1 MPSILEGVEELGAG
15 GGGGGSASNPTIV
28 QTTQQ
33 MVIAEINQTLSTKTI
48 GAFTDTPSQDI
59 TKLFDKD
66 TTTGYT
72 TNGVPY
78 IGPWNIHI
86 AFQFPILI
94 ARVAISMTGPG
105 PLIDVTDVDGTVT
118 PVIENENFSPLMAIS
133 IDITLLDPSV
143 INEVVILKS
152 IEVKATVSVGN
163 VVVDDTPNE
172 PLFVQ
177 EQGVVVNE
185 ECTISASGMGATS
198 PTVIMDHNPATKIGP
213 AVPAGG
219 NVNIVF
225 KSPLLISRIGIVGL
239 LGNMNLQIQKIDGTW
254 KDIIL
259 NYTSTS
265 GFDSKNLFT
274 MSDTFNDGPILAKAV
289 GITVVQTST
298 IFEVSIFKT
307 KEVKLANQSA
317 AYPLQVEAEQQVVID
332 EIDFGNSNATEPA
345 NLSSL
350 DWRLLFKKFVLDLEP
365 THVITQ
371 TIPSQGVPSVIHI
384 AFKELKL
391 ISRIALGLF
400 FSSTPSLPLKIDI
413 NKIDDNTPVTVFNTI
428 LPENAPGVDTGNFAP
443 VPVWSIDIYLPD
455 ATTTLQELAI
465 YKTIEVKVANFSG
478 PAGPVNVQALQ
489 QVVID
494 EIDVSAT
501 GSEIVNVVSGTIAD
515 LFDKN
520 IATEVIIEGNASSRA
535 VIVLK
540 FPILISRVSYVA
552 GPTLRT
558 RTDVEIHVM
567 DIEGND
573 HVVYDGSQLPVTYGD
588 GVDSGNFKE
597 QPSTII
603 AEGRTSPIMA
613 TSITIIATGEDYPI
627 QWSIGEIVILKTI
640 ETKAYVYNEPSF
652 PVFTQDEGVI
662 TYDEIWW
669 PNATETNVAFPD
681 TIKNPFIKNPANIPM
696 SMSTGA
702 VVVYPFNSPKL
713 INRVVVQG
721 LFTDPVLVEL
731 LGIDLTTVVY
741 TATIPAGITGLDSGN
756 ITSVMG
762 SAFRVTST
770 GSAIITSI
778 GLYKSKGG
786 SSAGGSP
793 ASPSNVQALQQ
804 VVLDEVDLT
813 GSTIPGVVTGT
824 VPDLFTKGIGTT
836 PAVINGAYNNGI
848 HIHFKFPILISR
860 IAFTGLQVRLDAD
873 ISVKDVDGNYFKAYD
888 GSSFAASS
896 YGTGLD
902 TGNFKDLALT
912 PWPFGA
918 VTPPVGSPVLATDIY
933 YTFDINASAETA
945 SISEITI
952 LKTIE
957 TKAFAYNEPSEP
969 LYTEDDQL
977 ISYDEIVW
985 KNSSILPVLGLLSGQ
1000 IQYPFLKNPQL
1011 GGVQVGPL
1019 AAYTVMFNAPKLVSR
1034 VVLSG
1039 VFASDIEIQY
1049 YDVNMILQTLV
1060 ADYPPH
1066 TVSGYGYDSGNI
1078 EPTIMLGMVVTVLSA
1093 SYSIEIDN
1101 WAIWKTREAKS
1112 ASSRVATPETVLF
1125 SALDIDPATQVGPD
1139 GSTIPPLT
1147 ALAGQGRLIEK
1158 DVRDAIDAIIAITG
1172 YGSET
1177 FIDAYVN
1184 WYYSDDNISYY
1195 YFATT
1200 HISETPATGNPS
1212 GYESAGDTS
1221 NRWISHPVGA
1231 YAKYICCSV
1240 SNNDPT
1246 ALHIITVTLSIV
1258 SQR

>member
-1 MPSILEGVEELGAG
+1 
-15 GGGGGSASNPTIV
+15 
-28 QTTQQ
+28 
-33 MVIAEINQTLSTKTI
+33 
-48 GAFTDTPSQDI
+48 
-59 TKLFDKD
+59 
-66 TTTGYT
+66 
-72 TNGVPY
+72 
-78 IGPWNIHI
+78 
-86 AFQFPILI
+86 
-94 ARVAISMTGPG
+94 
-105 PLIDVTDVDGTVT
+105 
-118 PVIENENFSPLMAIS
+118 MAIS

-332 EIDFGNSNATEPA
+332 EIDFGSSNATEPA

-793 ASPSNVQALQQ
+793 AAPSHVQALQQ
-804 VVLDEVDLT
+804 IVVDEVDLVNS
-813 GSTIPGVVTGT
+813 STNPPSPVSGT
-824 VPDLFTKGIGTT
+824 IADLFDKDLST
-836 PAVINGAYNNGI
+836 PLVINGGAGNGVLVML
-848 HIHFKFPILISR
+848 KFPILISR
-860 IAFTGLQVRLDAD
+860 IALTGTNLRLDAI
-873 ISVKDVDGNYFKAYD
+873 ISVIDVEGNLHTVYD
-888 GSSFAASS
+888 GSNFTDYA
-896 YGTGLD
+896 YGTGID
-902 TGNFKDLALT
+902 TGNFKDQSMY
-912 PWPFGA
+912 PFTHGGVA
-918 VTPPVGSPVLATDIY
+918 EGPEGRGGPVGSPIMASGIM
-933 YTFDINASAETA
+933 YTFLNNDSGNNYD
-945 SISEITI
+945 ISEMII

-957 TKAFAYNEPSEP
+957 TKAYVYNEPSAP
-969 LYTEDDQL
+969 IYTQDDQ
-977 ISYDEIVW
+977 IVSADE
-985 KNSSILPVLGLLSGQ
+985 VLWQTAVATLVIAGEIKQ
-1000 IQYPFLKNPQL
+1000 PFLKMANTSTPFVIGPG
-1011 GGVQVGPL
+1011 GGVSYQ
-1019 AAYTVMFNAPKLVSR
+1019 FNSAKLVSR
-1034 VVLSG
+1034 VVIQGQFSG
-1039 VFASDIEIQY
+1039 TAIIGWL
-1049 YDVNMILQTLV
+1049 DVNGGIHTL
-1060 ADYPPH
+1060 ATPTGSLETP
-1066 TVSGYGYDSGNI
+1066 TIGYDSGNI
-1078 EPTIMLGMVVTVLSA
+1078 DPVIMTTIFIISTDAFGGFEIAILEIYKTFEMKGLQSRIAEALENILTDED
-1093 SYSIEIDN
+1093 IEEGEIL
-1101 WAIWKTREAKS
+1101 T
-1112 ASSRVATPETVLF
+1112 ATGIL
-1125 SALDIDPATQVGPD
+1125 
-1139 GSTIPPLT
+1139 IPPLVG
-1147 ALAGQGRLIEK
+1147 LAGLGVLIEK
-1158 DVRDAIDAIIAITG
+1158 DNNRAINLMLSITG
-1172 YGSET
+1172 SGSET
-1177 FIDAYVN
+1177 AISADVL
-1184 WYYSDDNISYY
+1184 WYYSYDNVTFY

-1200 HISETPATGNPS
+1200 QIRETPTTGNPS
-1212 GYESAGDTS
+1212 GYEIQSGTSQRIVAMPESAYD
-1221 NRWISHPVGA
+1221 V
-1231 YAKYICCSV
+1231 YIRPAIR
-1240 SNNDPT
+1240 NNDVET
-1246 ALHIITVTLSIV
+1246 ITVSADLV
-1258 SQR
+1258 RQK